1 MGLCPA
7 LFPYLGG
14 FEMKK
19 QLLIKNGRIVS
30 PEKTWAGDILVE
42 DGKIAAMGQNLSK
55 DGCDAYDASGC
66 LLFPGFIDAHTHLDM
81 DTGATVTA
89 DDFSTGTQAAICGG
103 TTTLIDFATQDR
115 GMTLAQALET
125 WHKKADNRS
134 FCDFAFHMAIT
145 DWNDTTRAEIAHMVK
160 AGITSFKLYMAYNN
174 LRVTDGEIYEI
185 LKAVGRIHGIIGV
198 HCENGDLVNEMVAEN
213 LRAGRTTP
221 NYHPL
226 SRPDF
231 VEAEAI
237 SRYCYLAEAA
247 GVPIHIVHLSTALG
261 LAEVRKARAR
271 GTKVY
276 VETCPQYLT
285 LDASLYES
293 GGFEAAKYV
302 CSPPLR
308 ASEDQA
314 ALWGALKSGEI
325 QTISTDHCS
334 FNFKGQ
340 KELGKDDFSKIPNGM
355 PGLEHRPAAIYTAG
369 VAAGRITENDMAR
382 LCSEN
387 AARLFGL
394 YPRKGVLA
402 VGSDADIVVWDPA
415 AKGVIRAA
423 KQHHNC
429 DYTPYEGMET
439 RGSAKAVFL
448 RGDQAVENG
457 QPAGGVTGQYLS
469 RGESEYF

>member
-1 MGLCPA
+1 MRLI
-7 LFPYLGG
+7 
-14 FEMKK
+14 
-19 QLLIKNGRIVS
+19 IKNGRVVT
-30 PEKTWAGDILVE
+30 PEKTFESDIYVE
-42 DGKIAAMGQNLSK
+42 DGKITAIAPGLPT
-55 DGCDAYDASGC
+55 DGFEVYDASGC

-81 DTGATVTA
+81 DTGSTLTA
-89 DDFSTGTQAAICGG
+89 DNFLSGTRAAICGG

-115 GMTLAQALET
+115 GMTLAQALEA
-125 WHKKADNRS
+125 WHKKADGKS
-134 FCDFAFHMAIT
+134 CCDYAFHMAIT
-145 DWNDTTRAEIAHMVK
+145 DWNETTRREIADMVRE
-160 AGITSFKLYMAYNN
+160 GISSFKLYMAYDN

-185 LKAVGRIHGIIGV
+185 LREVGDIHGIIGV
-198 HCENGDLVNEMVAEN
+198 HCENGDLVNELIAEN
-213 LRAGRTTP
+213 RRAGRLSP

-231 VEAEAI
+231 VEAEAV

-261 LAEVRKARAR
+261 LSEVRKARNR
-271 GTKVY
+271 GVRVY
-276 VETCPQYLT
+276 LETCPQYLT
-285 LDASLYES
+285 LDDSRYGNGE
-293 GGFEAAKYV
+293 FEGAKYV

-308 ASEDQA
+308 KRADQE
-314 ALWGALKSGEI
+314 ALWEALKSREI

-340 KELGKDDFSKIPNGM
+340 KELGRDDFSKIPNGM
-355 PGLEHRPAAIYTAG
+355 PGLEHRPAAVYTAG
-369 VAAGRITENDMAR
+369 VTNGRITENDMAR

-402 VGSDADIVVWDPA
+402 AGSDADIVVWDPA
-415 AKGVIRAA
+415 AKGVITAA
-423 KQHHNC
+423 TQHHNC

-439 RGSAKAVFL
+439 QGIAKAVFL
-448 RGDQAVENG
+448 RGEKAVENG
-457 QPAGGVTGQYLS
+457 QPVGTVKGVYIP

>member
-1 MGLCPA
+1 MR
-7 LFPYLGG
+7 
-14 FEMKK
+14 
-19 QLLIKNGRIVS
+19 QLLIKNGRIVT
-30 PEKTWAGDILVE
+30 PEKTAAGDILVE
-42 DGKIAAMGQNLSK
+42 NGKIAAIGQNLPG
-55 DGCDAYDASGC
+55 DGREIYDACGC

-81 DTGATVTA
+81 DTGTALTA
-89 DDFSTGTQAAICGG
+89 DDFPTGTRAAICGG

-125 WHKKADNRS
+125 WHKKAGGKS
-134 FCDFAFHMAIT
+134 CCDYAFHMAIT
-145 DWNDTTRAEIAHMVK
+145 DWNETTRTEIADMVK

-185 LKAVGRIHGIIGV
+185 LKEVGRVHGIIGV
-198 HCENGDLVNEMVAEN
+198 HCENGDLVNELVAEN
-213 LRAGRTTP
+213 LRAGHITP

-231 VEAEAI
+231 VEAEAV
-237 SRYCYLAEAA
+237 SRYCYLAQAA

-261 LAEVRKARAR
+261 LSEARKARAR
-271 GTKVY
+271 GVKVY
-276 VETCPQYLT
+276 LETCPQYLT
-285 LDASLYES
+285 LDASLYGNGE
-293 GGFEAAKYV
+293 FEAAKYV

-308 ASEDQA
+308 GSEDQA
-314 ALWGALKSGEI
+314 ALWSALQTGEI
-325 QTISTDHCS
+325 ETISTDHCS

-355 PGLEHRPAAIYTAG
+355 PGLEHRPVAVYTAG

-402 VGSDADIVVWDPA
+402 VGSDADIVVWDPSV
-415 AKGVIRAA
+415 KGVIQAS

-439 RGSAKAVFL
+439 RGIAKAVFL
-448 RGDQAVENG
+448 RGVQAVDNG
-457 QPAGGVTGQYLS
+457 QPVGGMTGLYIP